1 MSTQGDLLDLVAA
14 IQARDAAVDRVGSNA
29 DPEWIDHALHAIWCL
44 AVSRDEITTDDV
56 WDEIGHA
63 LTTHEPR
70 ALGAVMKKAAGLGY
84 VRATDRY
91 RPSARAACHA
101 RPVRIWASLIRPGAA

>member
-1 MSTQGDLLDLVAA
+1 MTGQGDLLNLAA
-14 IQARDAAVDRVGSNA
+14 AMSARDEAVQRVGANA
-29 DPEWIDHALHAIWCL
+29 DPEWYDHALHAIWCL
-44 AVSRDEITTDDV
+44 AISRQEITTDDV

-70 ALGAVMKKAAGLGY
+70 ALGAVMQKAARLGY
-84 VRATDRY
+84 VEATDRY